1 MTSNFKPRIHQTY
14 PYVPNLSEIGCK
26 KLTLSCLFERTPKRV
41 LGIRICAD
49 FQLPGLEPVVKAIVM
64 KKEIGL

>member
-1 MTSNFKPRIHQTY
+1 MTLNFKLRIHQTY

-26 KLTLSCLFERTPKRV
+26 KQTLSCLFERTPKRV
-41 LGIRICAD
+41 LRVRICAD
-49 FQLPGLEPVVKAIVM
+49 FQLPGLEAVVKAVAM